1 MEEANEVQ
9 EALSRSYGT
18 PEIDDDELEAGP
30 DLVQLFFLLLNSHI
44 NSSGVKGLE
53 EWSSISDSVT
63 VFSELDALGDELE
76 LDDDT
81 SYLDEASAAPSIP
94 EGMPSDSKTNKVE
107 VHRSQMSLYHTDRS
121 VYIMVMV
128 ICNIYI
134 YFINKYFDLVTA
146 IIEIKNECNEA
157 DGLEKLSLVLA
168 WQDLQGGSDLLLNV
182 SSNWLQLFLLLLI
195 GWSGGS

>member
-1 MEEANEVQ
+1 
-9 EALSRSYGT
+9 
-18 PEIDDDELEAGP
+18 
-30 DLVQLFFLLLNSHI
+30 
-44 NSSGVKGLE
+44 
-53 EWSSISDSVT
+53 
-63 VFSELDALGDELE
+63 
-76 LDDDT
+76 
-81 SYLDEASAAPSIP
+81 
-94 EGMPSDSKTNKVE
+94 
-107 VHRSQMSLYHTDRS
+107 MSLYHTDRS

-195 GWSGGS
+195 G